1 MNRVSNDRLHRFMN
15 ATDQNPPVKFK
26 RSVRSNLGSKQQC
39 GSKQERF
46 KKQKKQDLNIHKSPS
61 KLPNLLFTTNENS
74 SENSDIENNL
84 LKLCDD
90 NEDDDILLDNVLN
103 YVTEVQYRKPV
114 LTDIKTGDFL
124 LVQFIGGNRK
134 KTKFSYICCVN
145 RMDENQD
152 GLLVQGLQKENYQKT
167 QFSIKENDLSSVTT
181 DMILA
186 ILPEPKLIQCNRKFI
201 YEFLGSVHV
210 NEK

>member
-1 MNRVSNDRLHRFMN
+1 LPSN
-15 ATDQNPPVKFK
+15 
-26 RSVRSNLGSKQQC
+26 
-39 GSKQERF
+39 
-46 KKQKKQDLNIHKSPS
+46 
-61 KLPNLLFTTNENS
+61 
-74 SENSDIENNL
+74 ENSDIENVL

-90 NEDDDILLDNVLN
+90 NENHDMLLDNILN
-103 YVTEVQYRKPV
+103 DVTEIQYRKPV
-114 LTDIKTGDFL
+114 FTDIKTGDFL

-134 KTKFSYICCVN
+134 KTKFTYICCVN

-152 GLLVQGLQKENYQKT
+152 GCISVQGLQKENYQKT
-167 QFSIKENDLSSVTT
+167 QFSIKENDLSSVTI

-201 YEFLGSVHV
+201 YEFPGSVDV